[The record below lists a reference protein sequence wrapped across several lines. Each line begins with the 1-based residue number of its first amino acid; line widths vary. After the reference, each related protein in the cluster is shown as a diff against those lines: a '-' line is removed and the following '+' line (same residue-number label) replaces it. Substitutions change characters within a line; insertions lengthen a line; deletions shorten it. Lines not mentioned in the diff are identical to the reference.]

1 MTTHMTHVIDVNSGE
16 VRDIPTWQFKHR
28 IFNPGIY
35 VEATADAKPYVQE
48 LYKPKTVEQFEEI
61 HPEKVVRR
69 GRKNQSEEAV
79 DTASEETSQIDE
91 EN

>member
-1 MTTHMTHVIDVNSGE
+1 MATHMTHVIDVKSGE

-35 VEATADAKPYVQE
+35 VEASADAKPYVQE
-48 LYKPKTVEQFEEI
+48 LYKPKSADEFEEI

-69 GRKNQSEEAV
+69 GRKQETL
-79 DTASEETSQIDE
+79 DTTSEETNQIDE
-91 EN
+91 EK

>member
-1 MTTHMTHVIDVNSGE
+1 MATHMTHVIDVNSGE

-35 VEATADAKPYVQE
+35 VEASADAKPYVQE
-48 LYKPKTVEQFEEI
+48 LYKPKTVEEFEEI

-69 GRKNQSEEAV
+69 GRKQGTL
-79 DTASEETSQIDE
+79 DTTSEETNQTDE
-91 EN
+91 EK